1 MNFCISNNFQ
11 LFRTVLLAFINC
23 LVISTPQ
30 LKERNRLRNE
40 FVGEF
45 FSSLLASEISVYIC
59 DCMCN
64 TMCKNTGVFKVIVAS
79 SWGGHCLL

>member
-1 MNFCISNNFQ
+1 M
-11 LFRTVLLAFINC
+11 LLAFINC

-64 TMCKNTGVFKVIVAS
+64 TMCKNTGVFKVIAAS